1 VPDWT
6 AGLHAGRHGH
16 GGKEKDMGATP
27 ADATDASKDDKD
39 HAANLTAAIAATPAI
54 TPAIPLPDVN
64 PDASAASLIGSAI
77 DAQASADQTKN
88 TGTPDAAAHG
98 GGAPRHGGHH
108 AGGAHRAAPAT
119 DVADLVT
126 TGTATTAAQD
136 AGQIVSDVA
145 EAAGAGVGAA
155 NADATSTPA
164 PKAAAAPQPQ
174 PAATTTSKP
183 AVSAAAPAARR
194 QGNPGASLA
203 TRQLVDAAAKG
214 ATPNQ
219 QDAPAS
225 ATGASNASTQ
235 AAASNADAART
246 PPPAQTPVNDRT
258 NAQERTA
265 TNRQDAGERSAR
277 TNNVSVTAAT
287 TAAIRAAAQNT
298 GTGSHDPQ
306 SGSGAGAPPA
316 TPQPA
321 AAASP
326 ATVAF
331 GLDSGSLASAGS
343 TAAPLQA
350 SADATTWSGGELP
363 ESTVNQIVQAIRLQ
377 WTNGTGEARIKLEPE
392 QFGDVT
398 VSVRVERGQVS
409 ARVEADT
416 PVVREWLQSNQQ
428 TLRHGLAEQNLTLDR
443 LEVAAP
449 PASRDAESR
458 DSDRQRGGGDQPP
471 SRRRPRQ
478 PQGQE
483 TFEVVA

>member
-1 VPDWT
+1 
-6 AGLHAGRHGH
+6 
-16 GGKEKDMGATP
+16 
-27 ADATDASKDDKD
+27 
-39 HAANLTAAIAATPAI
+39 
-54 TPAIPLPDVN
+54 
-64 PDASAASLIGSAI
+64 
-77 DAQASADQTKN
+77 
-88 TGTPDAAAHG
+88 
-98 GGAPRHGGHH
+98 
-108 AGGAHRAAPAT
+108 
-119 DVADLVT
+119 
-126 TGTATTAAQD
+126 
-136 AGQIVSDVA
+136 
-145 EAAGAGVGAA
+145 
-155 NADATSTPA
+155 
-164 PKAAAAPQPQ
+164 
-174 PAATTTSKP
+174 
-183 AVSAAAPAARR
+183 
-194 QGNPGASLA
+194 
-203 TRQLVDAAAKG
+203 
-214 ATPNQ
+214 
-219 QDAPAS
+219 
-225 ATGASNASTQ
+225 
-235 AAASNADAART
+235 
-246 PPPAQTPVNDRT
+246 
-258 NAQERTA
+258 
-265 TNRQDAGERSAR
+265 
-277 TNNVSVTAAT
+277 VTAAT

-316 TPQPA
+316 TPQAA